1 MHNSIDSVNRCLIRK
16 PGRRD
21 VLKGLA
27 GAAVATLPV
36 FQVARA
42 AALRVGVVGAGIVGT
57 AIAFELAKSGAAVT
71 LFEKSGP
78 AKGATGKSFAWLN
91 AFSEDAH
98 YRDLRLQSLA
108 AYRDLDQSLEL
119 GITWGGA
126 LLWQRDPGA
135 SPDFKVLAPEFT
147 RNGYPMRTID
157 AREFGQLAPHFTPG
171 HFDVAIHGELDG
183 HLDPVLVTHKFL
195 EQATNLGASLLSPC
209 RVTALNL
216 EGDRLVGVTTT
227 CGDYPL
233 DRLVIAGGTD
243 TPGLCA
249 QAGYTPPLRHA
260 PGILAHSAPVTY
272 LAKTV
277 NYGPGIH
284 FKQFPNGR
292 IVGADSE
299 TPPETEIHVGIRDHM
314 LDFPDDS
321 MRDLHG
327 NRILAKIAD
336 VFPGA
341 RDARLGRLTLGY
353 RPMPQDGFP
362 IVGFVP
368 GSSHVYVAVMH
379 SGVTLAPIMGQ
390 TISREILDDSRLD
403 VLAPYR
409 PERFNG

>member
-1 MHNSIDSVNRCLIRK
+1 MRSYFGK
-16 PGRRD
+16 PGRRE
-21 VLKGLA
+21 VLKGIA
-27 GAAVATLPV
+27 GAAVASLPV
-36 FQVARA
+36 FSVARA
-42 AALRVGVVGAGIVGT
+42 ALLRVGVVGAGIVGT
-57 AIAFELAKSGAAVT
+57 AIAFELARSGAVVT

-78 AKGATGKSFAWLN
+78 AKDATEKSFAWLN

-98 YRDLRLQSLA
+98 YRDLRLHSLA
-108 AYRDLDQSLEL
+108 AYRDLDRTLEL

-126 LLWQRDPGA
+126 LLWDRDPDA
-135 SPDFKVLAPEFT
+135 ALDFKVLAPEFT
-147 RNGYPMRTID
+147 RHGYPMRTID
-157 AREFGQLAPHFTPG
+157 TREFSQLAPHFTPG
-171 HFDVAIHGELDG
+171 DFDVAVYGALDG

-195 EQATNLGASLLSPC
+195 EQATRHGADLLSPC
-209 RVTALNL
+209 QVTALNF
-216 EGDRLVGVTTT
+216 EGDRLVGVATTR
-227 CGDYPL
+227 GDYPL

-243 TPGLCA
+243 TPGLSA

-277 NYGPGIH
+277 NYGPGVH
-284 FKQFPNGR
+284 FKQFPDGR

-299 TPPETEIHVGIRDHM
+299 LPPETTTHAGIRERN

-341 RDARLGRLTLGY
+341 RDARLARLTLGY

-368 GSSHVYVAVMH
+368 GSSHVYIAVMH

-390 TISREILDDSRLD
+390 FISQEILNDARLD
-403 VLAPYR
+403 ALAPYR
-409 PERFNG
+409 PERFQG